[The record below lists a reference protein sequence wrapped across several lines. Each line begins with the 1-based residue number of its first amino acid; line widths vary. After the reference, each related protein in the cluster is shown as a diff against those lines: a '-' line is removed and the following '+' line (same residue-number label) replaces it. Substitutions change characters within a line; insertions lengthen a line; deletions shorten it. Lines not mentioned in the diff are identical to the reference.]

1 MGLVVGFGSVG
12 CVGFLVGFGWVRG
25 IGFGSVG
32 CAGLVLVRLG
42 AWVWLFKVCSVGCVE
57 LVLVRFDFFVDFGF
71 L

>member
-12 CVGFLVGFGWVRG
+12 CVGFGWVRG

-42 AWVWLFKVCSVGCVE
+42 PWVWLFKVCSVGCVE